1 MKIQLESFVP
11 YRLSVLSNRIS
22 QGIAETYSGHHDLRI
37 SDWRVLAI
45 LGRFRDSTATE
56 LCERGAM
63 DKVTVSRATR
73 RMLDRSLISRTQDP
87 RDRRS
92 ATLSL
97 TEAGQQVHD
106 QVAPQALAYE
116 SRLLACLDA
125 EEIRQLDS
133 LLTRLGQAAERIAI
147 ESPDAPRDSVAS

>member
-1 MKIQLESFVP
+1 MDIQLESFVP

-22 QGIAETYSGHHDLRI
+22 QGIAETYSGQFDLRI

-45 LGRFRDSTATE
+45 LGRFRVCTATE

-73 RMLDRSLISRTQDP
+73 RMLDRALISRTRDP
-87 RDRRS
+87 NDRRS

-97 TEAGQQVHD
+97 TQAGQQVHEL
-106 QVAPQALAYE
+106 VAPQALAYE
-116 SRLLACLDA
+116 EKLLASLNDD
-125 EEIRQLDS
+125 EIRQLDS
-133 LLTRLGQAAERIAI
+133 LLTRLSDAAEQLSADANLDISA
-147 ESPDAPRDSVAS
+147 SAPR